1 MPSYFRY
8 DTWVKTAQGPAV
20 AGAQIYVC
28 GQPANVAT
36 APPSPL
42 SLIYA
47 DNAGLVPIIQP
58 ILTDGFGHA
67 DFYVLA
73 GTYTVVVAYGAVI
86 QQVYPD
92 QSIAESG
99 TVPIT
104 IALETNGV
112 PNGNQ
117 TLQNLVEGSNI
128 SIVDDGL
135 GDITISSTG
144 GGGFNTPGVGGFWSN
159 GLTLMQAL
167 FGSASTHGPV
177 GVTAYNQI
185 LVWQVVIEST
195 WSINDVTFYNEA
207 NAFGG
212 FFGCGLYTTA
222 GSLIFQSGG
231 LSTTTGAS
239 FVTAPVVP
247 TLNIGPGIYYFAACA
262 TGPTVT
268 VGQFPL
274 MSDGGTVWS
283 NAVNS
288 LGTPLKIA
296 YAAEVSVAGV
306 MPSTINPAA
315 FTSQIANINN
325 LPAVLFTP

>member
-86 QQVYPD
+86 QQVYID

-99 TVPIT
+99 TIPIT

-117 TLQNLVEGSNI
+117 TLQNLVAGTGI
-128 SIVDDGL
+128 TIVDDGV
-135 GDITISSTG
+135 GDVTITSTG
-144 GGGFNTPGVGGFWSN
+144 GGGFSTPGVGGFWSTNYPLQAVN
-159 GLTLMQAL
+159 G
-167 FGSASTHGPV
+167 FGWTSGAIA
-177 GVTAYNQI
+177 VTTINQI
-185 LVWQVVIEST
+185 LVWQFALESMWEISNIST
-195 WSINDVTFYNEA
+195 YITIGVAGQSV
-207 NAFGG
+207 G
-212 FFGCGLYTTA
+212 FGLYTTEGA
-222 GSLIFQSGG
+222 LVLQSGPISASTSASG
-231 LSTTTGAS
+231 VTVAVTPTTLS
-239 FVTAPVVP
+239 
-247 TLNIGPGIYYFAACA
+247 PGVYYFAACS
-262 TGPTVT
+262 TSDSVT
-268 VGQFPL
+268 VGQFNFASSTNVANL
-274 MSDGGTVWS
+274 L
-283 NAVNS
+283 NNI
-288 LGTPLKIA
+288 GTPLKIA
-296 YAAEVSVAGV
+296 YAAEPSVASI
-306 MPSTINPAA
+306 MPNTINPATFLA
-315 FTSQIANINN
+315 QNGPPSPNQNS
-325 LPAVLFTP
+325 LPAVFFGV